1 MIKILKKVYY
11 FLIILIFPLLTY
23 TNNIESISYRNG
35 TLKIKFS
42 SFVSSYNETHDN
54 TNPSL
59 LLSFKH
65 TTFDNIRIPSNL
77 HISDNYLSDILTDE
91 YDNNTNIVIYMQ
103 TGTKYIIEKR
113 DKELTVKFQTAIHLP
128 KRNYTIVLDAG
139 HGGKDSGAIGN
150 GYREKDIALEVV
162 LKLYQNLK
170 RDYKVIL
177 TRDSDFFVPLNTR
190 AKIGNDAKADLFVS
204 IHLNSATNKVANGSE
219 VFYFSKNPSSYAREL
234 SKYENSFDQEGARI
248 IEASQFVVED
258 ILYNLNQQQSAT
270 LANSVLDN
278 IVRTMQLNRRRVA
291 GANFAVLRG
300 SLSPSILIE
309 LGFMSNIDDVL
320 SYTSE
325 SGQIKAANAIADA
338 IRKHY

>member
-1 MIKILKKVYY
+1 MIKILKKVFY
-11 FLIILIFPLLTY
+11 FLLILIFPLLTY
-23 TNNIESISYRNG
+23 TNNIEELSYRNG
-35 TLKIKFS
+35 TLKIKFTKT
-42 SFVSSYNETHDN
+42 VSSYNETYDN
-54 TNPSL
+54 NNPSL
-59 LLSFKH
+59 LLSFKQ
-65 TTFDNIRIPSNL
+65 TTFDSKKVPNRL
-77 HISDNYLSDILTDE
+77 QISDNYLSDILTDGYE
-91 YDNNTNIVIYMQ
+91 NNTNIVIYMQ
-103 TGTKYIIEKR
+103 TGTKYTIEKKA
-113 DKELTVKFQTAIHLP
+113 KELIIKFQDAVHLP

-139 HGGKDSGAIGN
+139 HGGKDSGAVGN
-150 GYREKDIALEVV
+150 GYREKDIALDVV

-258 ILYNLNQQQSAT
+258 ILYNLNQQQSAS
-270 LANSVLDN
+270 LANTVLNN
-278 IVRTMQLNRRRVA
+278 IVRTMQLQRRRVA

-309 LGFMSNIDDVL
+309 LGFMSNVDDVL

-325 SGQIKAANAIADA
+325 AGQIKAANAIAEA

>member
-1 MIKILKKVYY
+1 MIKMLKKVFY
-11 FLIILIFPLLTY
+11 FLVFLIFSLLTY
-23 TNNIESISYRNG
+23 TNNIEELSYRNG
-35 TLKIKFS
+35 TLRIKFS
-42 SFVSSYNETHDN
+42 KSVSSYNETFDSN
-54 TNPSL
+54 NPSL
-59 LLSFKH
+59 LLSFKQ
-65 TTFDNIRIPSNL
+65 TTFDKLRIPNHL
-77 HISDNYLSDILTDE
+77 QIADNYLSDVLTEE
-91 YDNNTNIVIYMQ
+91 YENNTNIVVYMQ
-103 TGTKYIIEKR
+103 TGTRYTIER
-113 DKELTVKFQTAIHLP
+113 HSKELIVKFQGAVHLP

-150 GYREKDIALEVV
+150 GYREKDIALDVV

-204 IHLNSATNKVANGSE
+204 IHLNSASNKVANGSE

-234 SKYENSFDQEGARI
+234 AKYENSFDQEGARI

-258 ILYNLNQQQSAT
+258 ILYNLNQQQSAS
-270 LANSVLDN
+270 LANTVLNN
-278 IVRTMQLNRRRVA
+278 IVKTMKLNRRRVA

-300 SLSPSILIE
+300 SLSPAILIE

-325 SGQIKAANAIADA
+325 AGQIKAANAIADA